1 MGSEELEAQIAAL
14 AARVEQLERQ
24 LSALGAPVGPPVTGQ
39 PAAGQPA
46 PGQALAQP
54 PPGPHPPGYPPAP
67 HQTAAPVPH
76 PAAPPPP
83 PPSPPKPPLLSTE
96 AALKW
101 AGILLVVLAAVFF
114 VGTVISRGWI
124 GPELQLA
131 GATVGGLALIAAG
144 FRLLEQNRPWAVAL
158 ATGGALV
165 VSICAAA
172 ANAGLDLIDDYPA
185 LALLA
190 VVTVGLGVVSHR
202 LTAPSVAAAAGLAAA
217 LLPLWIVEDDAPPVW
232 VVGGWTVAL
241 VLAASGFG
249 WRHGWIPARLP
260 TVIVAALLLLGLLAD
275 NDGFTTG
282 ETIIAIVAVAIVAAA
297 AWAGPIGDNQFGPA
311 VSGAGAGG
319 GDEDDIG
326 RGRTWTGLDHR
337 AVLSVPIW
345 TWGSIA
351 LAADVDTDRSVAVL
365 GFALTAGFVALVAA
379 GWAALPRSV
388 AGAHLLGAGILLAVS
403 MAVLTDGP
411 GLLVGLAAQAAAT
424 AALGWWLR
432 DRWLLGLA
440 AALAMLAV
448 GWAAVSTLDGLFDPQ
463 PTGQLLANL
472 FVIALLAGT
481 AVVHRLLVDDEL
493 SVVLMVVAWVGVLGW
508 IASAFGH
515 RPQGQVIVSL
525 LWSILAAAALVYG
538 VRAADGVVR
547 TIGITTLGVVLVKLL
562 TVDLAEVDTLWRV
575 GLFLI
580 IGTGLLRLGYV
591 LPRLSSAPD
600 PPASDRSSADEA
612 SADEATSNGAIGD
625 GPTSP

>member
-1 MGSEELEAQIAAL
+1 M
-14 AARVEQLERQ
+14 
-24 LSALGAPVGPPVTGQ
+24 
-39 PAAGQPA
+39 
-46 PGQALAQP
+46 PGQVAPAQ
-54 PPGPHPPGYPPAP
+54 
-67 HQTAAPVPH
+67 TT
-76 PAAPPPP
+76 
-83 PPSPPKPPLLSTE
+83 PKPPLLTTE

-114 VGTVISRGWI
+114 VGTAISRGWI

-131 GATVGGLALIAAG
+131 GATVGGLLLIAAG
-144 FRLLEQNRPWAVAL
+144 FRMHERNRSWAAAL

-165 VSICAAA
+165 VSICAGA
-172 ANAGLDLIDDYPA
+172 ANASLDLIDDYPA

-202 LTAPSVAAAAGLAAA
+202 LAAPSVAAAGGLAAA
-217 LLPLWIVEDDAPPVW
+217 ILPLWIVEDAAPPVW

-249 WRHGWIPARLP
+249 WRHGWVPARLP
-260 TVIVAALLLLGLLAD
+260 TVGVAALLLLGLLAEG
-275 NDGFTTG
+275 NGLNGG
-282 ETIIAIVAVAIVAAA
+282 ETIVAIVAVAITAAA
-297 AWAGPIGDNQFGPA
+297 AWAGPIGDERLRP
-311 VSGAGAGG
+311 VSPDSDHG
-319 GDEDDIG
+319 EVG
-326 RGRTWTGLDHR
+326 RGRTWIGLDHR

-345 TWGSIA
+345 TWGSVA
-351 LAADVDTDRSVAVL
+351 LATDVDTGRALAVL
-365 GFALTAGFVALVAA
+365 GFALTVGFVALVGV

-388 AGAHLLGAGILLAVS
+388 AGAHVLGAGILLAVS

-424 AALGWWLR
+424 AALGWWMR
-432 DRWLLGLA
+432 DRWLLALA
-440 AALAMLAV
+440 AALGLIAV
-448 GWAAVSTLDGLFDPQ
+448 GWAAVSTIDGLFDPQ

-481 AVVHRLLVDDEL
+481 AVVHRLRVDDQV
-493 SVVLMVVAWVGVLGW
+493 SVVLTVVAWVGVLGW

-515 RPQGQVIVSL
+515 RAQGQVIVSL
-525 LWSILAAAALVYG
+525 LWSILAAAALIYG
-538 VRAADGVVR
+538 VRAADRVVR
-547 TIGITTLGVVLVKLL
+547 TIGIATLGVVLVKLL

-575 GLFLI
+575 GLFLV

-600 PPASDRSSADEA
+600 PSIPNESMPDALPSDESAP
-612 SADEATSNGAIGD
+612 D
-625 GPTSP
+625 GSTSP